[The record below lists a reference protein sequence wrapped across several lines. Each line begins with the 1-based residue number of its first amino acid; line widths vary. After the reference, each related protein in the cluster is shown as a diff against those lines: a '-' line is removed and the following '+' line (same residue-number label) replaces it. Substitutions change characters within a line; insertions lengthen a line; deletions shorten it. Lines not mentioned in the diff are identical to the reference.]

1 MVPSTPGPRASGEI
15 RLAVEDGVVV
25 LHLTGEVDAAAVAA
39 FESAGGAAPPGLL
52 RVVDA
57 SAVTFLNS
65 VGAVLV
71 IRLTQPARTAGLRP
85 VLRRPSEAALQVLRL
100 TGLELLFDRVG

>member
-1 MVPSTPGPRASGEI
+1 MVSSTPGPPAPGEI
-15 RLAVEDGVVV
+15 RFAVEDGVVV
-25 LHLTGEVDAAAVAA
+25 LHLVGEIDAAAVAA
-39 FESAGGAAPPGLL
+39 FEGADGDVPPGLL

-65 VGAVLV
+65 VGVVLV
-71 IRLTQPARTAGLRP
+71 IRLTQPARVAGLRP

-100 TGLELLFDRVG
+100 AGLERLFDRAG